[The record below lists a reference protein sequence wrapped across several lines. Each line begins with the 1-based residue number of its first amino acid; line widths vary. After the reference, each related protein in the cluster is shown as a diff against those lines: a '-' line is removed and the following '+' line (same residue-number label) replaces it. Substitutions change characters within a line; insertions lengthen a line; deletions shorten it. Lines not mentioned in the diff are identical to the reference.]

1 METKEKP
8 DLDVKFYRSLSGNEP
23 VKEWLRSLSKELKRI
38 IGEDIRTAQMVWPL
52 GMPIVKHLT
61 GKLWEVRS
69 SIPNGIARVFFTV
82 HGKDM
87 VLLHA
92 FFKKSQKT
100 PEREIKTALLKLKS
114 LDSI

>member
-8 DLDVKFYRSLSGNEP
+8 DLDVKFYRSPSGNEP

-69 SIPNGIARVFFTV
+69 SIPNGIGRVFFTV
-82 HGKDM
+82 RDRDM

-100 PEREIKTALLKLKS
+100 PPQELETAKRRLKDLEH
-114 LDSI
+114 

>member
-1 METKEKP
+1 MEEKKKP
-8 DLDVKFYRSLSGNEP
+8 DLDVKFYKSLSGNEP
-23 VKEWLRSLSKELKRI
+23 VREWLRSLSKDLKRI
-38 IGEDIRTAQMVWPL
+38 IGEDIRTAQIVWPL
-52 GMPIVKHLT
+52 GMPTVKHIS

-82 HGKDM
+82 RGGDM

-100 PEREIKTALLKLKS
+100 PPQELETAKRRLKDLE
-114 LDSI
+114 D

>member
-8 DLDVKFYRSLSGNEP
+8 DLDVKFYRSPSGNEH

-69 SIPNGIARVFFTV
+69 SVPNGIARVFFTV
-82 HGKDM
+82 RGKDM

-100 PEREIKTALLKLKS
+100 PPQELETAKRRLKDLEN
-114 LDSI
+114 